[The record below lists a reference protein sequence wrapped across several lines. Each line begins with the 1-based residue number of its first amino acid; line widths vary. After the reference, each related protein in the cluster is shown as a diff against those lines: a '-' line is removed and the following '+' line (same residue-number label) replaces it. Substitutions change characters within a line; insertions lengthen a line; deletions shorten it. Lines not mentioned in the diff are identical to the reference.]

1 MAQSDSRFGYRAKLS
16 RTDHDL
22 SRQFG
27 FTCAP
32 GQLLP
37 VHADILTPH
46 ESVYIDHD
54 LTFLRTAPLAAPA
67 MIDVKVHYET
77 FFVPMQ
83 MIYQP
88 FENTIFSIN
97 QLQSSLYNLNNL
109 QNNNFPLF
117 NYSGFVTT
125 ITNSTYQRTSAH
137 MDAFRLADMFDLNAP
152 CMAFDANNPSLNDYK
167 PSFFPWQLL
176 AYHTIFNYYYRL
188 DDKTQFSHACCN
200 YDKFYASTSA
210 VDGNNFDM
218 MRIHYR
224 PWKFDY
230 YTSLYRSPILSSE
243 NMQAFAGSYVS
254 DLVNSSVGRAQ
265 PISSNG
271 GFFGNV
277 NSSMVAESGS
287 ALTTYTPS
295 SINANSS
302 TALIRQMFANEKLA
316 MITGRAR
323 KTYDSQVLAHFGVD
337 VPHDVKHDLT
347 LIGADS
353 YPVHIGEVTSLAS
366 TNDAGLG
373 DLAGKGWAQ
382 GKGKR
387 THKFTAPCHG
397 VIMTIFSIEPEQ
409 RYYGGFSRINAIS
422 TAFDIPTPEF
432 DRLGNV
438 PMFRYETAARLST
451 QSPIDEIGWKE
462 RYYANKRRANKTTYG
477 FANPDTT
484 AGYNSYSSYMIS
496 NVQFGNGPS
505 LNPSIATP
513 TPHLESAFYINPH
526 AMDALMLMPYVDY
539 WVDGSGSGETENW
552 NKTPWLCYARDPF
565 IVDSFVKVKKISWMS
580 KDGEPI
586 YPY

>member
-1 MAQSDSRFGYRAKLS
+1 MAQSDARFGYRAKLS

-109 QNNNFPLF
+109 QNNYFPLF
-117 NYSGFVTT
+117 DYSGFVTT
-125 ITNSTYQRTSAH
+125 ITGSTYQRTSLH
-137 MDAFRLADMFDLNAP
+137 MDAFRLADMLDLNAP
-152 CMAFDANNPSLNDYK
+152 CMAFDSNNLSLNDYK

-210 VDGNNFDM
+210 VDGNNFNM

-230 YTSLYRSPILSSE
+230 YTSMYRGPI
-243 NMQAFAGSYVS
+243 VS
-254 DLVNSSVGRAQ
+254 DANLQQVVPNDYYQPLFVNACKTEGIKITGDYATSNADLRAFTSESQSSYNLNQIRR
-265 PISSNG
+265 SYST
-271 GFFGNV
+271 
-277 NSSMVAESGS
+277 SM
-287 ALTTYTPS
+287 
-295 SINANSS
+295 
-302 TALIRQMFANEKLA
+302 IRQMFANEKLA

-323 KTYDSQVLAHFGVD
+323 KTYDSQVLAHFGVE
-337 VPHDVKHDLT
+337 VPILRLT
-347 LIGADS
+347 T
-353 YPVHIGEVTSLAS
+353 TSTIDPIINIRHQHKS
-366 TNDAGLG
+366 IHSMRINI
-373 DLAGKGWAQ
+373 
-382 GKGKR
+382 KR
-387 THKFTAPCHG
+387 TLKMG
-397 VIMTIFSIEPEQ
+397 
-409 RYYGGFSRINAIS
+409 SRSSNRRI
-422 TAFDIPTPEF
+422 
-432 DRLGNV
+432 
-438 PMFRYETAARLST
+438 
-451 QSPIDEIGWKE
+451 
-462 RYYANKRRANKTTYG
+462 KRRTITK
-477 FANPDTT
+477 
-484 AGYNSYSSYMIS
+484 
-496 NVQFGNGPS
+496 
-505 LNPSIATP
+505 LNITN
-513 TPHLESAFYINPH
+513 HI
-526 AMDALMLMPYVDY
+526 
-539 WVDGSGSGETENW
+539 
-552 NKTPWLCYARDPF
+552 
-565 IVDSFVKVKKISWMS
+565 
-580 KDGEPI
+580 
-586 YPY
+586 